1 MKQAVT
7 TPATGPTLG
16 QQIIDESIADRRWA
30 PEAEGRQA
38 WLGFLQS
45 HAAILRLLD
54 AELRR
59 EAGLPLVDFDVLIQL
74 ALADGGE
81 LRMTDLARRTL
92 VSRSGMTRRVAE
104 LEREGL
110 VSRCSATGDGRS
122 VRASLTPAG
131 EDVLRRAVPVHLR
144 GIDRH
149 FLGRLT
155 PGEVSGLHA
164 VVTKLQVDCDFG

>member
-1 MKQAVT
+1 MKNAQTLEA
-7 TPATGPTLG
+7 PRALG
-16 QQIIDESIADRRWA
+16 QQLIDSATDGRLA
-30 PEAEGRQA
+30 PDAEGGQA
-38 WLGFLQS
+38 WIGFLRS
-45 HAAILRLLD
+45 HAAVLRLLD
-54 AELRR
+54 TELRR

-74 ALADGGE
+74 ALAEGGE

-131 EDVLRRAVPVHLR
+131 EEVLRRAVPVHMR
-144 GIDRH
+144 GVERH
-149 FLGRLT
+149 FLGKLT
-155 PGEVSGLHA
+155 PEQLSALRGAVTALH
-164 VVTKLQVDCDFG
+164 VECDFG